1 MIPVERSI
9 HGSGALGKSWR
20 ARPRLPPW
28 RIAGCA
34 LSGTLSPMF
43 FALAFL
49 SLLIERLVGY
59 PDWLFKRIGH
69 PVTWIGSLIAFLDR
83 KWNREHDSFSRS
95 KGFGVIALAVFLGST
110 VLIASLLQSALL
122 WLPLGLI
129 LVAVLGAS
137 LPAQKSLEQHVQ
149 AVAVALERDGIEGG
163 RKAVSMIVGRDPE
176 TLDEAAV
183 CRAAIESLAENFS
196 DGIVAPSLWLGLLG
210 LPGGTGYKAINT
222 ADSMIGHRSPRHE
235 AFGWAS
241 ARLDDLVNLPASR
254 LTALLFVLA
263 AFFVKGASPR
273 QGLQAIF
280 RDARHHRSPNA
291 GWPEAAM
298 AGALGFAL
306 AGPRSY
312 GRQMIEA
319 RFMGEGGRRDLN
331 AADIRRALKLTRIA
345 DAMLIALFGILALA
359 IVL

>member
-1 MIPVERSI
+1 
-9 HGSGALGKSWR
+9 
-20 ARPRLPPW
+20 
-28 RIAGCA
+28 
-34 LSGTLSPMF
+34 MF

-59 PDWLFKRIGH
+59 PDWLFQRIGH
-69 PVTWIGSLIAFLDR
+69 PVTWIGSLIALLDK
-83 KWNREHDSFSRS
+83 KWNRQDDSFLRR
-95 KGFGVIALAVFLGST
+95 KAMGLAALAIFLGLTLLIALGLQ
-110 VLIASLLQSALL
+110 SLLLAL
-122 WLPLGLI
+122 PFGLI
-129 LVAVLGAS
+129 LVALLGAS
-137 LPAQKSLEQHVQ
+137 LPAQKSLEQHVE
-149 AVAVALERDGIEGG
+149 AVATALERDGVTGG

-176 TLDEAAV
+176 KLDEAAV

-210 LPGGTGYKAINT
+210 LPGGAGYKAINT

-254 LTALLFVLA
+254 LSGLLFVLA
-263 AFFVKGASPR
+263 ACFIKEASPR
-273 QGLQAIF
+273 IALRAIF

-312 GRQMIEA
+312 GGQMIEA

-331 AADIRRALKLTRIA
+331 AADIRRAIRLARIA
-345 DAMLIALFGILALA
+345 DAMLIALFGLLALA
-359 IVL
+359 IAP

>member
-1 MIPVERSI
+1 
-9 HGSGALGKSWR
+9 
-20 ARPRLPPW
+20 
-28 RIAGCA
+28 
-34 LSGTLSPMF
+34 MF

-59 PDWLFKRIGH
+59 PDWLFQRIGH
-69 PVTWIGSLIAFLDR
+69 PVTWIGSLIALLDK
-83 KWNREHDSFSRS
+83 KWNRQDDSFLRR
-95 KGFGVIALAVFLGST
+95 KAMGLAALAIFLG
-110 VLIASLLQSALL
+110 LSLLIT
-122 WLPLGLI
+122 LGLQSLLLALPFG
-129 LVAVLGAS
+129 LVLLALLGAS
-137 LPAQKSLEQHVQ
+137 LPAQKSLEQHVE
-149 AVAVALERDGIEGG
+149 AVATALERDGVTGG

-176 TLDEAAV
+176 KLDEAAV

-210 LPGGTGYKAINT
+210 LPGGAGYKAINT

-254 LTALLFVLA
+254 LSGLLFVLA
-263 AFFVKGASPR
+263 ACFIKEASPR
-273 QGLQAIF
+273 RALRAIF
-280 RDARHHRSPNA
+280 RDAHHHRSPNA

-312 GRQMIEA
+312 GGQMIEA

-331 AADIRRALKLTRIA
+331 AADIRRAIRLARIA
-345 DAMLIALFGILALA
+345 DAMLIALFGLLALA
-359 IVL
+359 IAP